1 MTEVEIGLG
10 LPATDSLASARRLS
24 AVAKESTM
32 ELLFTGGR
40 VLTIDAMDRIATG
53 VAVRDGR
60 IIAVGDSDEAKQ
72 ALGPDATHIDLRD
85 APLSPASAIRTITSR

>member
-1 MTEVEIGLG
+1 
-10 LPATDSLASARRLS
+10 
-24 AVAKESTM
+24 M

-40 VLTIDAMDRIATG
+40 VLTIDAMDQIATG

-60 IIAVGDSDEAKQ
+60 IIAVGDSDEARQ
-72 ALGPDATHIDLRD
+72 ALGPTRRTSICAD